1 MRRIQL
7 TCVFI
12 VGLAGAA
19 SGQEVDDRVDDPV
32 IVRPQRAV
40 SGFTL
45 PEISLADVAPT
56 PEMWLYSQELR
67 RYEDPSV
74 AVRRNAEIRGQQRHQ
89 RIAAKKAFGVSKQ
102 RPAAYNTPFYTY
114 FSPWMHNGYVWTYP
128 HYSFEVGSREPKLR

>member
-7 TCVFI
+7 TCVVM

-19 SGQEVDDRVDDPV
+19 SGQEVDDRV
-32 IVRPQRAV
+32 IVRPQRVV
-40 SGFTL
+40 SGLTL
-45 PEISLADVAPT
+45 

-89 RIAAKKAFGVSKQ
+89 RIAARKAFGVSKQ
-102 RPAAYNTPFYTY
+102 RPAVYNTPFYTY